1 MDPLK
6 RLLEIQKR
14 KAELRNSLNS
24 LAGEEL
30 DKAIA
35 EVDAL
40 KTEED
45 DINKRLKL
53 AEDVEKRGNAII
65 TPAEKEK
72 NTEERQFTP
81 ENVISSP
88 EYRSG
93 YLKHLQGKS
102 LDDAEKRALTTATSS
117 VGAVIPTQT
126 MNKIVE
132 KLEEQGIIYPHVTSL
147 AIPSNV
153 KIPVEGETEEVT
165 WVDEG
170 ASATDSNDKIGA
182 LELGAM
188 ELIKTIEIT
197 AHVEAMSIDAFEAF
211 IVALLARK
219 VRKAID
225 YAIINGNGTKQA
237 QGILTALGN
246 KITSTAGNNWA
257 YDDVIDLKRSLKS
270 GYYQNAMFIMSST
283 TLGMVEKI
291 KDSNGRP
298 IFKEES
304 DKGFGL
310 LSNKPVLLYDNV
322 PEGTIIFG
330 DLEYYYFNF
339 VKTFEVAKDKSVGF
353 KSAKTCY
360 RALAICDGKPA
371 LLEAFVAKKKSQQVA

>member
-132 KLEEQGIIYPHVTSL
+132 H
-147 AIPSNV
+147 
-153 KIPVEGETEEVT
+153 
-165 WVDEG
+165 
-170 ASATDSNDKIGA
+170 A
-182 LELGAM
+182 LVFD
-188 ELIKTIEIT
+188 EIT
-197 AHVEAMSIDAFEAF
+197 YSG
-211 IVALLARK
+211 RK
-219 VRKAID
+219 VRNTD
-225 YAIINGNGTKQA
+225 M
-237 QGILTALGN
+237 LVFTAF
-246 KITSTAGNNWA
+246 T
-257 YDDVIDLKRSLKS
+257 Y
-270 GYYQNAMFIMSST
+270 
-283 TLGMVEKI
+283 
-291 KDSNGRP
+291 
-298 IFKEES
+298 
-304 DKGFGL
+304 
-310 LSNKPVLLYDNV
+310 
-322 PEGTIIFG
+322 
-330 DLEYYYFNF
+330 
-339 VKTFEVAKDKSVGF
+339 FEVVFNTLRITILG
-353 KSAKTCY
+353 
-360 RALAICDGKPA
+360 L
-371 LLEAFVAKKKSQQVA
+371 